1 MEDITNEETGIICE
15 MFEQMNITR
24 NQKITEYNVQNIY
37 AKFVE
42 EVLKN
47 WK

>member
-1 MEDITNEETGIICE
+1 MEDITNEETGIVCE
-15 MFEQMNITR
+15 MFEKMNITR
-24 NQKITEYNVQNIY
+24 NQKLSEFNVQNIY

-42 EVLKN
+42 EVLKT